1 MQRAIKTLLCIFAL
15 TLSVFMAGGA
25 FAQSQGGGAP
35 TSPPQRVQQPAFDA
49 SGIINQVIESIIA
62 AVESGFT
69 NLSQSPSMADAGYS
83 IMYMLM
89 AVMLGWAGLKAIL
102 GNGISSFF
110 EEMVV
115 LLIMMAV
122 IQALLSSGGIDGIEK
137 FVNGVATNIAGSD
150 MSNLRLTLDST
161 IKKTFNAVVDIL
173 SMPSIASASGWSI
186 GQLLTAIPQ
195 MMAQILAKMICAM
208 FLVLSSG
215 IFIANVIIAYGSIM
229 IAKALA
235 PIMIPWLLLPSASF
249 LFDGWL
255 RFFLGSC
262 MFKVVGAFF
271 VKLTESWISGI
282 AAISVNVRVGTEVD
296 AVALFAGNMLI
307 YASIIMMSATAAYLM
322 MQVPIIAPGII
333 SGSSR
338 AGFQG
343 VASMMGGAGGKA
355 ISGATGRT
363 TGGMGRMGKDAFKAG
378 AGVASKLAG
387 GGRGGSSPRPTANI
401 GKSAT

>member
-1 MQRAIKTLLCIFAL
+1 MQNAIKTLFCILAL
-15 TLSVFMAGGA
+15 AISVLASGVAYADPASGGDA
-25 FAQSQGGGAP
+25 TTP
-35 TSPPQRVQQPAFDA
+35 NRVQQPAFDA
-49 SGIINQVIESIIA
+49 SGIINQVIESIID

-69 NLSQSPSMADAGYS
+69 SLAQSPSMEDAGNS

-89 AVMLGWAGLKAIL
+89 AVMLGWAGLKALL
-102 GNGISSFF
+102 GNGINSFF
-110 EEMVV
+110 EETVV

-122 IQALLSSGGIDGIEK
+122 IQALLSSGGIDGIEQ

-150 MSNLRLTLDST
+150 MSNLRSTLDTT

-173 SMPSIASASGWSI
+173 SMPSITSASGWSLM
-186 GQLLTAIPQ
+186 QLVTAIPQ
-195 MMAQILAKMICAM
+195 MMAQILAKMLCAM

-235 PIMIPWLLLPSASF
+235 PILIPWLLLPSASF

-271 VKLTESWISGI
+271 VKLTESWITGI
-282 AAISVNVRVGTEVD
+282 ATISVNVKVGTDVD
-296 AVALFAGNMLI
+296 AVALYAGNMLI

-322 MQVPIIAPGII
+322 MQVPMIAPGII

-343 VASMMGGAGGKA
+343 VAQLMRGAGGSA
-355 ISGATGRT
+355 IRGASSRT
-363 TGGMGRMGKDAFKAG
+363 TGGFVNMGKDAAKAG
-378 AGVASKLAG
+378 AAIASKMG
-387 GGRGGSSPRPTANI
+387 GGQGGMSPRPTTSI
-401 GKSAT
+401 GSKAK